1 VGKLYLRYYTA
12 NAIMRISFNMV
23 DTKPSYNPDMAIHP
37 GETLK
42 DEIGFLNLTQV
53 DLAKRTGLSEKHI
66 SQIVNGQDPISP
78 DTAIKL
84 ERALGTPAEFWNN
97 LQKSYELDCARIS
110 AERKMSAEIEEA
122 KKFSCYS
129 ELVSIGSIEKATDWK
144 TKTEN
149 LLKYFGVDSL
159 FYIPKT
165 EEIAFRQ
172 TPGKF
177 DQRSLAAWLRCGE
190 IKANAIKT
198 ESFDKKKVREIIPE
212 ARKLTLHPEGF
223 GKKLQDLC
231 ATAGI
236 ALIYTPYLKN
246 TKVSGSARWL
256 GDKAVIQLNTKGS
269 YSDIFWFTFFHELG
283 HILLHGLK
291 ERFVDYTGKAINE
304 KEKEA
309 NDFAA
314 NTLIPSGEYQV
325 FLKNRPLTKQTVKA
339 FAESISVDPS
349 IVLGRLGHDNI
360 AQWRQIAGVRGKLTI
375 TT

>member
-1 VGKLYLRYYTA
+1 
-12 NAIMRISFNMV
+12 MV
-23 DTKPSYNPDMAIHP
+23 ETTRTYNPDTAIHP

-66 SQIVNGQDPISP
+66 SQIINGQDPISP

-84 ERALGTPAEFWNN
+84 ERAVGIAAEFWNN
-97 LQKSYELDCARIS
+97 LQKNYELYCARIS
-110 AERKMSAEIEEA
+110 TEQKMVKEIEEA
-122 KKFSCYS
+122 KKFTCYS
-129 ELVSIGSIEKATDWK
+129 ELVSIGCIEKAADWK

-159 FYIPKT
+159 SYIPKT

-177 DQRSLAAWLRCGE
+177 DERSLAAWLRCGE
-190 IKANAIKT
+190 IKANAMKT
-198 ESFDKKKVREIIPE
+198 EVFDKNKVRQIIPE
-212 ARKLTLHPEGF
+212 ARKLTLHPQGF

-231 ATAGI
+231 ASAGI
-236 ALIYTPYLKN
+236 AVVYTPYLKN

-256 GDKAVIQLNTKGS
+256 GGKAVIQLNTKGS

-283 HILLHGLK
+283 HILLHGVK
-291 ERFVDYTGKAINE
+291 EKFVDYTGKAINE

-314 NTLIPSGEYQV
+314 STLIPPREYQV
-325 FLKNRPLTKQTVKA
+325 FLKNRPLTKHTVKK
-339 FAESISVDPS
+339 FAESISVDLG

-360 AQWRQIAGVRGKLTI
+360 AQWRQISGARGRLTI